1 MSAVSYFYSKT
12 CILYYLLLYRC
23 KLNAQASPRTMKRP
37 PTKKKQEVEEIKEE
51 IIVLRPEKKKQEAG
65 N

>member
-1 MSAVSYFYSKT
+1 M
-12 CILYYLLLYRC
+12 LYRC
-23 KLNAQASPRTMKRP
+23 KLNAQASPRTMKRA